1 MKPAGV
7 ILGCVV
13 AALFLLHGARA
24 QEPAG
29 AEPGV
34 AEPGTVPGPA
44 PSRRAVPRSEPLPL
58 DPYRWGDFLVYPEL
72 VLTGL
77 SDDNLYSIQGDGVND
92 HALIVSPAVWVMSN
106 WERHLVRAHA
116 SADFARY
123 LDQRT
128 EDTEDYRASIESR
141 YDVSADANLYG
152 GLRVAREHEDRES
165 PEVRNGIEPTRYLAS
180 RAYAGLF
187 QQFGR
192 VSVRV
197 ALNAVDLDFDDVPF
211 VMGSGAIGII
221 NNDDRDRVQWQA
233 GARLGFE
240 LAPRLVLFTQI
251 SADHRIYESATD
263 DLGYVRDSE
272 GGRAVLGVRSYV
284 PGRLKLELFAGRMRQ
299 DYDDPRLADVS
310 RPTAGGNLVL
320 SASPD
325 TTASVFVDR
334 TVEETTVFAAGT
346 PVLPASAY
354 LNSYVQGNLEH
365 RFTPVFS
372 LYVFGSLSRV
382 DYQGIERVDDYR
394 SGGAGLVYRLS
405 RRVYVDVTYQHRK
418 LDSALPAENFK
429 RNQVFARLAL
439 PLSK

>member
-1 MKPAGV
+1 MKPAAF
-7 ILGCVV
+7 ILGSVL
-13 AALFLLHGARA
+13 AALFALHGAQA
-24 QEPAG
+24 QDPAG

-34 AEPGTVPGPA
+34 TEPGTVPGPA
-44 PSRRAVPRSEPLPL
+44 PSRRAVPRAEPLPL
-58 DPYRWGDFLVYPEL
+58 EPYRWGDFLVYPEL

-77 SDDNLYSIQGDGVND
+77 SDDNIYSTQGDGVND
-92 HALIVSPAVWVMSN
+92 HALIVSPALWLVSN
-106 WERHLVRAHA
+106 WERHQMRMHA

-141 YDVSADANLYG
+141 YDVSADANVYG

-187 QQFGR
+187 EQFGR
-192 VSVRV
+192 FSMRLAINV
-197 ALNAVDLDFDDVPF
+197 VDLDFDDVPF
-211 VMGSGAIGII
+211 VMGSGGIGII

-233 GARLGFE
+233 GARVGYE

-251 SADHRIYESATD
+251 SADHRDYESATD
-263 DLGYVRDSE
+263 DLGYARSSE
-272 GGRAVLGVRSYV
+272 GGRVVLGVRSYV
-284 PGRLKLELFAGRMRQ
+284 PERLKLELFAGRMRQ
-299 DYDDPRLADVS
+299 DYDDARLADVS

-320 SASPD
+320 RASPD
-325 TTASVFVDR
+325 TTASLFVDR

-346 PVLPASAY
+346 PVQPASAY
-354 LNSYVQGNLEH
+354 LNTYVQGNLEH
-365 RFTPVFS
+365 RFTPAFS
-372 LYVFGSLSRV
+372 AYVFASLSRA

-394 SGGAGLVYRLS
+394 SGGAGFVYRLS
-405 RRVYVDVTYQHRK
+405 RRVYLDVTYQHRK
-418 LDSALPAENFK
+418 LDSALPTEDFR
-429 RNQVFARLAL
+429 RNQLFARLAV